1 MKPKPPGMKP
11 RFSDF
16 VNLTKPTILIL
27 VVLTG
32 ATALVM
38 EGSLL
43 SSPWNFALVI
53 LGLALT
59 GGAANAL
66 NQYFER
72 DIDALMERTKKKRPL
87 PLGNLSPKEAV
98 VFAVLLGIGAVLL
111 FAFFFNL
118 FSAIL
123 ALATILYYAFFYTLY
138 LKPRVYQN
146 IVIGGAAGSM
156 APLIAWAAATG
167 GLNLTPWILFLII
180 FFWTPPHFW
189 ALALCIKKD
198 YERAKIPML
207 PVVKGDKETAR
218 QILVYTLWMAA
229 FSLGLLFVRAGLV
242 YLLLALILNGI
253 FLYKAYRIWRQG
265 AFTEAWGLFGYS
277 IVYLLVLFL
286 GIMAD
291 AVWHKSL

>member
-1 MKPKPPGMKP
+1 MKP
-11 RFSDF
+11 RLLDF
-16 VNLTKPTILIL
+16 INLTKPTILLL

-32 ATALVM
+32 AAALVM
-38 EGSLL
+38 ERALL
-43 SSPWNFALVI
+43 SFPLRFALVI
-53 LGLALT
+53 FGLLLT
-59 GGAANAL
+59 GGSANAF

-72 DIDALMERTKKKRPL
+72 DIDALMERTKRKRPL
-87 PLGNLSPKEAV
+87 PLGKISPIQAF
-98 VFAVLLGIGAVLL
+98 VFAVSLGVGAVLL

-123 ALATILYYAFFYTLY
+123 SLATILFYSLFYTLY
-138 LKPRVYQN
+138 LKPRIYQN

-156 APLIAWAAATG
+156 APVIAWAAATG
-167 GLNLTPWILFLII
+167 SLNLTPWILFMII

-189 ALALCIKKD
+189 ALAMCLKKD

-218 QILVYTLWMAA
+218 QILIYTLWMVA
-229 FSLGLLFVRAGLV
+229 FSLALLLFKAGLV

-253 FLYKAYRIWRQG
+253 FVYKAFRTWRRG
-265 AFTEAWGLFGYS
+265 TPAEAWGLFGYS
-277 IVYLLVLFL
+277 IVYLLMLFA

-291 AVWHKSL
+291 VLWHKNL

>member
-1 MKPKPPGMKP
+1 MKPSPPGMKP
-11 RFSDF
+11 SLRDF
-16 VNLTKPTILIL
+16 LNLTKPTILLL

-43 SSPWNFALVI
+43 SDPLAFGLII

-59 GGAANAL
+59 ASSANAL

-72 DIDALMERTKKKRPL
+72 DLDAVMERTRKKRPL
-87 PLGNLSPKEAV
+87 PLGNVSPNGALA
-98 VFAVLLGIGAVLL
+98 FAVSIGCGAVLL
-111 FAFFFNL
+111 FGFFFNL
-118 FSAIL
+118 FSAVL
-123 ALATILYYAFFYTLY
+123 ALGTIIYYAFFYTLY

-156 APLIAWAAATG
+156 APVIAWAAATG

-189 ALALCIKKD
+189 ALALCVKKD
-198 YERAKIPML
+198 YEKAKIPML
-207 PVVKGDKETAR
+207 PVVKGDRETAR
-218 QILVYTLWMAA
+218 QILVYTLWMVA
-229 FSLGLLFVRAGLV
+229 FSLALLFVRAGLV

-253 FLYKAYRIWRQG
+253 FVYKAYRLWRRG
-265 AFTEAWGLFGYS
+265 VFNEAWGLFGYS

-286 GIMAD
+286 GLMAD
-291 AVWHKSL
+291 VVWHRSL

>member
-1 MKPKPPGMKP
+1 MKP
-11 RFSDF
+11 RLSDYIS
-16 VNLTKPTILIL
+16 LTKPTILLL

-32 ATALVM
+32 ATALVV
-38 EGSLL
+38 EQSLVSDPL
-43 SSPWNFALVI
+43 RFGLVL
-53 LGLALT
+53 LGLSLT
-59 GGAANAL
+59 GGSANAL

-72 DIDALMERTKKKRPL
+72 DIDAVMERTRRKRSL
-87 PLGNLSPKEAV
+87 PLGRLSPREAFI
-98 VFAVLLGIGAVLL
+98 FAVAIGIAGTSL

-118 FSAIL
+118 FSAVL
-123 ALATILYYAFFYTLY
+123 ALATIIFYAFFYTLF
-138 LKPRVYQN
+138 LKPRTHQN

-156 APLIAWAAATG
+156 APVIAWGAATG

-189 ALALCIKKD
+189 ALAICVKKD

-218 QILVYTLWMAA
+218 LILVYTFWMVA
-229 FSLGLLFVRAGLV
+229 FSLALLLVKAGLI
-242 YLLLALILNGI
+242 YLLLALVLNGI
-253 FLYKAYRIWRQG
+253 FVFKAVRTWRRGTPQ
-265 AFTEAWGLFGYS
+265 EAWGLFGYS
-277 IVYLLVLFL
+277 IVYLLILFV

>member
-1 MKPKPPGMKP
+1 MKTFSMKP
-11 RFSDF
+11 RLTDF
-16 VNLTKPTILIL
+16 ITLTKPTILLL

-32 ATALVM
+32 AAALVM

-43 SSPWNFALVI
+43 LDPVRFGLV
-53 LGLALT
+53 LFGLTLT

-72 DIDALMERTKKKRPL
+72 DLDALMERTKRRRPL

-98 VFAVLLGIGAVLL
+98 VFAVSLGVGAVLL
-111 FAFFFNL
+111 FAFCFNL
-118 FSAIL
+118 FSAVL

-156 APLIAWAAATG
+156 APVIAWAAATG
-167 GLNLTPWILFLII
+167 SLNLTPWILFLII

-198 YERAKIPML
+198 YEKAKIPML

-218 QILVYTLWMAA
+218 QILFYTLWMVA
-229 FSLGLLFVRAGLV
+229 FSLALLFVKAGLV
-242 YLLLALILNGI
+242 YLLLALVLNGI
-253 FLYKAYRIWRQG
+253 FVYKAYRIWRRG
-265 AFTEAWGLFGYS
+265 AFGEAGGLFGYS
-277 IVYLLVLFL
+277 IAYLLILFL

-291 AVWHKSL
+291 AVWHKGL

>member
-1 MKPKPPGMKP
+1 MKP
-11 RFSDF
+11 RFLDF
-16 VNLTKPTILIL
+16 IQLTKPTILLL

-32 ATALVM
+32 AAALVM
-38 EGSLL
+38 EESLL
-43 SSPWNFALVI
+43 SDPLRFALVI

-59 GGAANAL
+59 GGAANGL

-72 DIDALMERTKKKRPL
+72 DIDAVMERTRKKRPL
-87 PLGNLSPKEAV
+87 PLGNLPPRAALI
-98 VFAVLLGIGAVLL
+98 FACSLGVAAVLL
-111 FAFFFNL
+111 FAGVFNL
-118 FSAIL
+118 FSAVL
-123 ALATILYYAFFYTLY
+123 ALGTIIYYAFFYTLY
-138 LKPRVYQN
+138 LKPRMYQN

-156 APLIAWAAATG
+156 APVIAWAAATG

-189 ALALCIKKD
+189 ALAMCVKKD
-198 YERAKIPML
+198 YEKAKIPML

-218 QILVYTLWMAA
+218 QILFYTLWMAA
-229 FSLGLLFVRAGLV
+229 FSLALLFVRAGLV

-253 FLYKAYRIWRQG
+253 FLYKAYRIWRRG
-265 AFTEAWGLFGYS
+265 AFGEARGLFGYS
-277 IVYLLVLFL
+277 IVYLLMLFL

>member
-1 MKPKPPGMKP
+1 MMP
-11 RFSDF
+11 RFRDF
-16 VNLTKPTILIL
+16 INLTKPTILIL

-43 SSPWNFALVI
+43 SSPWRFGLVI

-98 VFAVLLGIGAVLL
+98 VFAVLLGVGAVLL

-198 YERAKIPML
+198 YEKAKIPML

-218 QILVYTLWMAA
+218 QILFYTLWMVV
-229 FSLGLLFVRAGLV
+229 FSLALLFVRAGLV
-242 YLLLALILNGI
+242 YLLLALMLNGI
-253 FLYKAYRIWRQG
+253 FVYKAYRIWRRG
-265 AFTEAWGLFGYS
+265 AFSEAWGLFGYS

-291 AVWHKSL
+291 VVWHKSL